1 MKSEKD
7 RGRLGLKSEWVTESL
22 KNVISYIA
30 KGIPPAYVDT
40 DGENTVRVLNQKC
53 NRDFAINYANSRCH
67 NLDKRK
73 VPTEKYLRDDD
84 ILINST
90 GTGTAGRIAQLN
102 NVPYPTI
109 VDGHMIVI
117 RSNEKVIS
125 RYLGYALKA
134 KQSAI
139 LQLDE
144 GSTGQTELNR
154 DRLLSEIEVS
164 YPLSL
169 EEQESIA
176 LTFSA
181 IDARIATNKAINH
194 HLEQIAQAI
203 FKSWFVNFE
212 PWGGTVPSKWKDT
225 TLGDLCTLISKGI
238 TPKYDDSSDQIVV
251 NQRCIRNRSIDFSLA
266 RRHKPKVINE
276 KWLHYG
282 DVLINSTGEGTL
294 GRAAQFLLNADNI
307 TADSHV
313 TIIRPSSEELFA
325 YIGLWCLSH
334 EALFASMSSGSTGQ
348 TDLPREQ
355 LKLLDVM
362 RPDIETLWNFSSTV
376 APLIKKRIECIRE
389 SAQLASLR
397 DTLLPRLM
405 SGEVSVTDLTAK

>member
-1 MKSEKD
+1 MALTSEWKFVELGDLVEFTSGGTPRKNNPSYWNGTIPWISAKNMKTERITDSSLHISYEGLHAGSKTAPNDSILFLTRGSELFNRVPICLVENDVAFNQDVKCLTPKKGVNILFVFYSLLSQVD
-7 RGRLGLKSEWVTESL
+7 TLLKKVESTGIGAGKFDTNVLKSLPVFLPPDDIQQEIVSL
-22 KNVISYIA
+22 VDSISQ
-30 KGIPPAYVDT
+30 
-40 DGENTVRVLNQKC
+40 L
-53 NRDFAINYANSRCH
+53 
-67 NLDKRK
+67 
-73 VPTEKYLRDDD
+73 
-84 ILINST
+84 ILIN
-90 GTGTAGRIAQLN
+90 
-102 NVPYPTI
+102 
-109 VDGHMIVI
+109 
-117 RSNEKVIS
+117 K
-125 RYLGYALKA
+125 K
-134 KQSAI
+134 
-139 LQLDE
+139 
-144 GSTGQTELNR
+144 
-154 DRLLSEIEVS
+154 
-164 YPLSL
+164 
-169 EEQESIA
+169 
-176 LTFSA
+176 
-181 IDARIATNKAINH
+181 INH